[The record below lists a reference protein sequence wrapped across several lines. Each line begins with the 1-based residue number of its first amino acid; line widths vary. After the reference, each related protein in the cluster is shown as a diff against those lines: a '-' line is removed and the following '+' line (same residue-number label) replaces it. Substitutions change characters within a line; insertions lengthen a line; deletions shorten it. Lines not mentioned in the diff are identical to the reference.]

1 MSPTVKHEYSNK
13 FNGVLKCD
21 INSVLIFVDSEICRP
36 SPVMTK
42 MMAVRAFFQ
51 LVLRICYIR
60 EITRNTLCLSVYFL
74 RRVGVITQNCWVTN
88 TYCRKLL
95 LTVTEYKQF
104 ARRSVQ
110 MEAVAATARYTAL
123 EWHSIDPGF
132 TRRREKHAQWTGF
145 KAVRSPNTKLFELL
159 YLFFTNNKW
168 K

>member
-74 RRVGVITQNCWVTN
+74 RRVGVITQNC
-88 TYCRKLL
+88 
-95 LTVTEYKQF
+95 
-104 ARRSVQ
+104 
-110 MEAVAATARYTAL
+110 
-123 EWHSIDPGF
+123 
-132 TRRREKHAQWTGF
+132 
-145 KAVRSPNTKLFELL
+145 
-159 YLFFTNNKW
+159 
-168 K
+168 